1 MAKATTDKKATKA
14 APATKPV
21 SKLTPDAKGNYPHQL
36 YSVKQKTFVDLAKKP
51 LPVLTTTGRGAFMC
65 KGQDTDGNT
74 LAMIVGKLV
83 AANWVDRKLAVYA
96 EGSEP
101 EA

>member
-1 MAKATTDKKATKA
+1 MAKNAEKKTAKA
-14 APATKPV
+14 APATTKPA
-21 SKLTPDAKGNYPHQL
+21 SKLTPDSKGNYPHQL

-65 KGQDTDGNT
+65 KGQDVEGNT
-74 LAMIVGKLV
+74 LAMIVSKLV
-83 AANWVDRKLAVYA
+83 AANWVSRKLAEYA

>member
-1 MAKATTDKKATKA
+1 MAKATDKKTASKA
-14 APATKPV
+14 APATKPA

-51 LPVLTTTGRGAFMC
+51 LPVLTSTGRGAYMC
-65 KGQDTDGNT
+65 KGQDVEGNT
-74 LAMIVGKLV
+74 LAMIVSKLV
-83 AANWVDRKLAVYA
+83 AANWVERKLAVYA